1 LVCEDPAKN
10 LSEINIFFLE
20 KIRIK
25 YKFEI
30 LRIFKE
36 NLRILKEILRKV
48 KIIFSRFQSEYL
60 RDFKM
65 FSIFLTKK
73 NILKGKFNLKL

>member
-1 LVCEDPAKN
+1 M
-10 LSEINIFFLE
+10 IQIFFLE

-36 NLRILKEILRKV
+36 NLRILKEILRKN
-48 KIIFSRFQSEYL
+48 KISFSRFQSEYL
-60 RDFKM
+60 RKVKIQKHFKI
-65 FSIFLTKK
+65 SK
-73 NILKGKFNLKL
+73 